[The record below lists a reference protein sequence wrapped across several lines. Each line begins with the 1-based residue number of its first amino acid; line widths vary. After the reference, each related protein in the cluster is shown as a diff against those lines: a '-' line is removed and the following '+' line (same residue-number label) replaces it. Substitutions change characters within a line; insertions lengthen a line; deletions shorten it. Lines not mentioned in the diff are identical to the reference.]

1 MMSFIVNIGGNMS
14 NKRNRIELSKKIRA
28 DYREKYIKDLLEH
41 IKQGLINKNNAFKE
55 YVIECY
61 NKGVYRCTLS
71 LDIDIKFINHI
82 KLADDE
88 YTSIKDMFLENQ
100 YKAFLATINNFIIE
114 EFNLEGCI
122 DSISSDI
129 KINEEDFS
137 EEFTS
142 INEYLH
148 TEIIFK
154 D

>member
-1 MMSFIVNIGGNMS
+1 MSFIVNIGGNMS

-122 DSISSDI
+122 DFISSDI